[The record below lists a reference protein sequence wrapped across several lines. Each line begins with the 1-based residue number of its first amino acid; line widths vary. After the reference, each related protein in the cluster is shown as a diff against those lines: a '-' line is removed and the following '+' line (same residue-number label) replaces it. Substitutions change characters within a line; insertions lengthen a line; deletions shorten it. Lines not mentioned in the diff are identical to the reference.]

1 MKRELKKENKVKQID
16 TVDYYKEMGVR
27 AIVTLVSLGCKKCN
41 KCKQWMGKEYI
52 DKDSICDECVTP
64 KKEYRMTDARD
75 VWFATIFCIIGTV
88 LCGYAYAG
96 GVTDNNDGNKGYIL
110 VSTGENNGANT
121 VGTWTDSSFLKG
133 DKGDTGQQ
141 GIQGI
146 LGIKGDTG
154 AQGIQGIQGIAG
166 QDGYNGLDGAKGDK
180 GDAGASG
187 KDGLNGEKGD
197 TGSQGIK
204 GDLGDKGDMGDKGDQ
219 GLQGLIGL
227 NGKDVDPSTVTNL
240 QNTDTTLNNRINDTN
255 NKLNGVSKRVSRLER
270 TQFVIHGEL
279 KFIREKHLE
288 VGVYTEYNIGRSK
301 VSEVGIAITV
311 PIGESYLDR
320 ENKQIKSRLDRLER
334 SVGQTAVIEKTVDE
348 KGNTKSIRISRAGL
362 QVDRSF

>member
-1 MKRELKKENKVKQID
+1 MKQID
-16 TVDYYKEMGVR
+16 TIDYYKEMGIR
-27 AIVTLVSLGCKKCN
+27 AIATLISLGCKKCS
-41 KCKQWMGKEYI
+41 KCQKWMSKEYV
-52 DKDSICDECVTP
+52 KDTTCDDCVEP
-64 KKEYRMTDARD
+64 EHKEAFQMGARD
-75 VWFATIFCIIGTV
+75 VWFAIMIFIGV
-88 LCGYAYAG
+88 GLFGGNVFAG
-96 GVTDNNDGNKGYIL
+96 GVTDNNSGNKGYIL
-110 VSTGENNGANT
+110 VSTGENNGANSI
-121 VGTWTDSSFLKG
+121 GTWTDPLFLKG
-133 DKGDTGQQ
+133 DKGDTGSQ
-141 GIQGI
+141 GIQGVAGTDGKDG
-146 LGIKGDTG
+146 LNGID
-154 AQGIQGIQGIAG
+154 G
-166 QDGYNGLDGAKGDK
+166 QNGTDGVKGDK
-180 GDAGASG
+180 GNTGLNG
-187 KDGLNGEKGD
+187 QDGLNGEKGD
-197 TGSQGIK
+197 AGLQGEHGIK
-204 GDLGDKGDMGDKGDQ
+204 GDIGDKGEQ
-219 GLQGLIGL
+219 GLQGLQGLMGL
-227 NGKDVDPSTVTNL
+227 NGKDVDSSTVTNL

-270 TQFVIHGEL
+270 TQFVIHGEV

>member
-27 AIVTLVSLGCKKCN
+27 AIATLVSLGCKKCN

-121 VGTWTDSSFLKG
+121 VGTWTDSSFL
-133 DKGDTGQQ
+133 
-141 GIQGI
+141 
-146 LGIKGDTG
+146 
-154 AQGIQGIQGIAG
+154 
-166 QDGYNGLDGAKGDK
+166 KGDK

>member
-96 GVTDNNDGNKGYIL
+96 GVTDNNSGNKGYIL
-110 VSTGENNGANT
+110 VSTGENNGANSI
-121 VGTWTDSSFLKG
+121 GTWTDPLFLKG
-133 DKGDTGQQ
+133 DKGDTGSQ
-141 GIQGI
+141 GIQGVAGTDGKDG
-146 LGIKGDTG
+146 LNGID
-154 AQGIQGIQGIAG
+154 G
-166 QDGYNGLDGAKGDK
+166 QNGTDGVKGDK
-180 GDAGASG
+180 GNTGLNG
-187 KDGLNGEKGD
+187 QDGLNGEKGD
-197 TGSQGIK
+197 AGLQGEHGIK
-204 GDLGDKGDMGDKGDQ
+204 GDIGDKGEQ
-219 GLQGLIGL
+219 GLQGLQGLMGL
-227 NGKDVDPSTVTNL
+227 NGKDVDSSTVTNL

-270 TQFVIHGEL
+270 TQFVIHGEV

>member
-133 DKGDTGQQ
+133 DKGD
-141 GIQGI
+141 
-146 LGIKGDTG
+146 
-154 AQGIQGIQGIAG
+154 
-166 QDGYNGLDGAKGDK
+166 
-180 GDAGASG
+180 AGASG

-270 TQFVIHGEL
+270 TQFVIHGEV